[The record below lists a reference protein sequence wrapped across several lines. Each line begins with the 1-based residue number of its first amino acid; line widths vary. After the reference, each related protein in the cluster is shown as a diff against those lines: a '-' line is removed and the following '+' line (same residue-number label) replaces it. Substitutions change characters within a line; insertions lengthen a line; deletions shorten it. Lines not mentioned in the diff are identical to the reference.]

1 MSDFWQKHIHFIF
14 FSIDYTMCE
23 SESESHSVVSNSWDL
38 MDYTVP
44 GILWA
49 RIWDWVAILSSRGSS
64 QPRGWSQVSR
74 IAGGFLTSWA
84 TQEDQYNVWINGQGL
99 LSVWLW
105 AIISLSDC

>member
-14 FSIDYTMCE
+14 FSIDNTMC
-23 SESESHSVVSNSWDL
+23 ESESHSVVSNSWDL

-84 TQEDQYNVWINGQGL
+84 TQEDKYNVWINLNGQGL